1 MQINPNNSSLTTTPH
16 RVLPSNSQ
24 QKQTRAQDS
33 YTQNAS
39 SASVIDA
46 EYVELSRP
54 SQETFVKERQ
64 ALDDSIITE
73 ATKASSSAKESK
85 EQTALSAKFQVA
97 RPETPPPGSY
107 VNIFA

>member
-1 MQINPNNSSLTTTPH
+1 MQITPNNSSLTTTSP

-33 YTQNAS
+33 YIQNAS

-54 SQETFVKERQ
+54 AQETFVRERQ
-64 ALDDSIITE
+64 ALDDSIVTE
-73 ATKASSSAKESK
+73 ATNANLSAKESK
-85 EQTALSAKFQVA
+85 EQKALNAKFQVA